1 MTTAT
6 LGRTW
11 VHSATTGAQRV
22 RRVSPQRPSPQRP
35 SPLRPSPLR
44 PTPLRLTPRGRRFF
58 TVLVSFPLVVGAF
71 WFAMNGG
78 GAIATLEGSEAGFE
92 YVMIQ
97 PGESLWQLAEQ
108 LAPQADPRDVIAE
121 VMQLNQLDSADVFA
135 GQELAIPATYLD

>member
-6 LGRTW
+6 LGSTW
-11 VHSATTGAQRV
+11 IHSATTGAQRV
-22 RRVSPQRPSPQRP
+22 RRV

-92 YVMIQ
+92 YVTIQ